1 MSLDD
6 DKDAFWLAQVHFSN
20 NNFARALALLSRS
33 DLIAR
38 STSCRY
44 LAAHCYIK
52 QGKYEQALA
61 ILGEQNPDHLL
72 PTTSNSRRRL
82 QHLNDT
88 NTKPVTLRDGH
99 TLGRKDRIE
108 RSEERERNRE
118 EEKDIKF
125 EAAMCHLR
133 GLCFSKRNAFDRAK
147 ECFIKAVKIDVQ
159 CFEAFDQ
166 LMKNSL
172 LKPNEEL
179 KLLEELG
186 FDSIQT
192 EDPAL
197 AQEAAQFTKL
207 LYTTRLS
214 KYASPSALSHATET
228 LSTHYNLSNNPDL
241 LLSRAETLYTQCRFQ
256 EALTITSSILNSQ
269 STPSSSSDPDT
280 TLTTSTLGHTPN
292 LYPLHLAC
300 LYETSSHTTLFL
312 LSHTLSQHAPHEP
325 YTYLAIGTYY
335 LSTHRIPEARRFF
348 SKASLMDPH
357 SAPAWI
363 GFAHT
368 FAAEG
373 EHDQAIAAYSTAVRL
388 FQGSH
393 LPQLFI
399 GMQHLALNNMTTA
412 WEHCLQAFQMSS
424 GALKPGQD
432 LFDHN
437 NDNDDNDDAEGR
449 LAPGKASPAGG
460 DPLVLN
466 ELGVILYHQA
476 NLPAAVTLF
485 RQSLTLASELGW
497 SPSAWVATRSN
508 LAHCLRRLGRYRES
522 LAELDECLR
531 ILTGGGGGS
540 SVGVGASAV
549 GTVGGGGGAF
559 DDRNLIGSIHTSRGL
574 VLLSLERAEDAV
586 LALHEAVRVL
596 GGDASGGGM
605 AGTLLGR
612 AVEVW
617 GVEMRR
623 REEEGELE
631 KRRRER
637 RGGPGAGGRGV
648 PRGMVMETTQEEKIN
663 RGLDGEVEGMLDRVF
678 RREKL
683 RDPSHQPDD
692 ENQSANGGGGGVTTR
707 LAGAAAGAGVNR
719 GARSLRRRDPFVDG

>member
-1 MSLDD
+1 M
-6 DKDAFWLAQVHFSN
+6 
-20 NNFARALALLSRS
+20 LSRS
-33 DLIAR
+33 ELIAR

-44 LAAHCYIK
+44 LAAHSYIK

-61 ILGEQNPDHLL
+61 TLGEQNPDHLL
-72 PTTSNSRRRL
+72 PSDHNSRRRL
-82 QHLNDT
+82 QHLNGASA
-88 NTKPVTLRDGH
+88 KHITLRNGH
-99 TLGRKDRIE
+99 PASRKDRIE
-108 RSEERERNRE
+108 HSEERERDRE
-118 EEKDIKF
+118 QEKEIKF

-179 KLLEELG
+179 KLLEELN
-186 FDSIQT
+186 FESIRS
-192 EDPAL
+192 EDPTVAG
-197 AQEAAQFTKL
+197 EAAQFTKL

-214 KYASPSALSHATET
+214 KYASPSALAHATET
-228 LSTHYNLSNNPDL
+228 LSTHYNLSDNPDL

-256 EALTITSSILNSQ
+256 EALALTSSILNSQ
-269 STPSSSSDPDT
+269 TTPSTDDT
-280 TLTTSTLGHTPN
+280 STTTLGHSPN

-300 LYETSSHTTLFL
+300 LYETASHMTLFL

-357 SAPAWI
+357 SAAAWI

-412 WEHCLQAFQMSS
+412 WEHCVLAFQMSS
-424 GALKPGQD
+424 GSLLPDQPLFSGEGERNDKEEQINNNLPSQASKPCIPSYPNTNTISTGVG
-432 LFDHN
+432 
-437 NDNDDNDDAEGR
+437 AGT
-449 LAPGKASPAGG
+449 GG

-466 ELGVILYHQA
+466 ELAVILYHQA
-476 NLPAAVTLF
+476 NLPAAVQLF
-485 RQSLTLASELGW
+485 RQSLTLAAELGW
-497 SPSAWVATRSN
+497 SPSAWVATRAN
-508 LAHCLRRLGRYRES
+508 LAHGLRRLGRFKES
-522 LAELDECLR
+522 LIELDECLR
-531 ILTGGGGGS
+531 ICTGGAAGGAAGTAGSRALGLGSGASVSGLVGGAGGGN
-540 SVGVGASAV
+540 GA
-549 GTVGGGGGAF
+549 GF
-559 DDRNLIGSIHTSRGL
+559 EDRNLLGSVHTSRGL
-574 VLLSLERAEDAV
+574 VLLSLERTQDAV

-605 AGTLLGR
+605 AGTLLSR
-612 AVEVW
+612 ALEIW
-617 GVEMRR
+617 GVESTR
-623 REEEGELE
+623 REEREARKGMGGHAATRRAKG
-631 KRRRER
+631 KRPMSHMDR
-637 RGGPGAGGRGV
+637 V
-648 PRGMVMETTQEEKIN
+648 TV
-663 RGLDGEVEGMLDRVF
+663 GLDEQAEGILDRVF
-678 RREKL
+678 RRDRQSEKV
-683 RDPSHQPDD
+683 
-692 ENQSANGGGGGVTTR
+692 G
-707 LAGAAAGAGVNR
+707 NR
-719 GARSLRRRDPFVDG
+719 ER